1 MIRTES
7 EYRKTLERLEQNKT
21 QIRSQRQHLEA
32 QGFNTDQTERVLQP
46 LLSFQA
52 QLEEEIEIYDRL
64 RRGELP
70 TLYSLSDIGQW
81 LIGVRISQGLS
92 QKELA
97 GRLNVSE
104 QQISRDERNEYHGI
118 TVDRA
123 EQILQ
128 TMGVQYRLEDDT
140 SGQPAFSRNQSR
152 YCSSST
158 ARNTRNASFKFARSS
173 GGVLTGRSKIK
184 TRKCGAVGRN
194 FSTGVPSDGGRN
206 IRTGSAEGVKLE
218 RQAFSPLIPDPSLP
232 GEKGALLLS
241 RVATLP
247 ARCMFRV
254 KKREWILV

>member
-1 MIRTES
+1 M
-7 EYRKTLERLEQNKT
+7 
-21 QIRSQRQHLEA
+21 
-32 QGFNTDQTERVLQP
+32 
-46 LLSFQA
+46 LSFQA

-140 SGQPAFSRNQSR
+140 SGQPAFAE
-152 YCSSST
+152 T
-158 ARNTRNASFKFARSS
+158 KAVIARASPPE
-173 GGVLTGRSKIK
+173 T
-184 TRKCGAVGRN
+184 
-194 FSTGVPSDGGRN
+194 P
-206 IRTGSAEGVKLE
+206 EMP
-218 RQAFSPLIPDPSLP
+218 PLSLP
-232 GEKGALLLS
+232 DQVAVYLRADRKLKPENAVQLAEIFRLAYQAMAGETSERTAPK
-241 RVATLP
+241 V
-247 ARCMFRV
+247 
-254 KKREWILV
+254 

>member
-32 QGFNTDQTERVLQP
+32 QGFSTDQTERVLQP

-140 SGQPAFSRNQSR
+140 LGQPAFTQTKAVN
-152 YCSSST
+152 
-158 ARNTRNASFKFARSS
+158 AR
-173 GGVLTGRSKIK
+173 VL
-184 TRKCGAVGRN
+184 
-194 FSTGVPSDGGRN
+194 PSE
-206 IRTGSAEGVKLE
+206 TPEMP
-218 RQAFSPLIPDPSLP
+218 PLSLP
-232 GEKGALLLS
+232 DQ
-241 RVATLP
+241 VAVYLRADRKLKP
-247 ARCMFRV
+247 ENAVQLAEIFRLAYQAISNETSEHDPQ
-254 KKREWILV
+254 KAT

>member
-32 QGFNTDQTERVLQP
+32 QGFSTDQTDRVLQP

-140 SGQPAFSRNQSR
+140 LGQ
-152 YCSSST
+152 
-158 ARNTRNASFKFARSS
+158 
-173 GGVLTGRSKIK
+173 
-184 TRKCGAVGRN
+184 
-194 FSTGVPSDGGRN
+194 
-206 IRTGSAEGVKLE
+206 
-218 RQAFSPLIPDPSLP
+218 QAFTETKAVIARVSPPQTPEMPPLSLP
-232 GEKGALLLS
+232 DQ
-241 RVATLP
+241 VAVYLRADRKLKP
-247 ARCMFRV
+247 ENAVQLAEIFRLAYQAISSETSENDSQ
-254 KKREWILV
+254 KAT

>member
-1 MIRTES
+1 M
-7 EYRKTLERLEQNKT
+7 
-21 QIRSQRQHLEA
+21 
-32 QGFNTDQTERVLQP
+32 
-46 LLSFQA
+46 LSFQA

-104 QQISRDERNEYHGI
+104 QQISRDERNDYHGI

-140 SGQPAFSRNQSR
+140 SGQPAFSD
-152 YCSSST
+152 T
-158 ARNTRNASFKFARSS
+158 KAVIAR
-173 GGVLTGRSKIK
+173 V
-184 TRKCGAVGRN
+184 
-194 FSTGVPSDGGRN
+194 
-206 IRTGSAEGVKLE
+206 
-218 RQAFSPLIPDPSLP
+218 SPPETPEMPALSLP
-232 GEKGALLLS
+232 DQVAVYLRADRKLKPENAVQLAEIFRLAYQAMAGETSERTAPK
-241 RVATLP
+241 V
-247 ARCMFRV
+247 
-254 KKREWILV
+254 

>member
-32 QGFNTDQTERVLQP
+32 QGFSTDQTERVLQP

-140 SGQPAFSRNQSR
+140 SGQPAF
-152 YCSSST
+152 T
-158 ARNTRNASFKFARSS
+158 ETKAVIARASPPQ
-173 GGVLTGRSKIK
+173 T
-184 TRKCGAVGRN
+184 
-194 FSTGVPSDGGRN
+194 P
-206 IRTGSAEGVKLE
+206 EMP
-218 RQAFSPLIPDPSLP
+218 PLSLP
-232 GEKGALLLS
+232 DQVAVYLRADRKLKPENAVQLAEIFRLAYQAMAGETSERTAPK
-241 RVATLP
+241 V
-247 ARCMFRV
+247 
-254 KKREWILV
+254 

>member
-32 QGFNTDQTERVLQP
+32 QGFSTDQTERVLQP

-140 SGQPAFSRNQSR
+140 SGQPVFSA
-152 YCSSST
+152 T
-158 ARNTRNASFKFARSS
+158 KPVIARASPPETPEMPA
-173 GGVLTGRSKIK
+173 L
-184 TRKCGAVGRN
+184 
-194 FSTGVPSDGGRN
+194 
-206 IRTGSAEGVKLE
+206 
-218 RQAFSPLIPDPSLP
+218 SLP
-232 GEKGALLLS
+232 DQVAVYLRADRKLKPENAVQLAEIFRLAYQAMAGETSERTAPK
-241 RVATLP
+241 V
-247 ARCMFRV
+247 
-254 KKREWILV
+254 